1 MKNLITLLS
10 LLLLISCAT
19 APDQNQAIITDIN
32 DFQSYL
38 DSDRDALVA
47 TLKSKTAP
55 LKLDIEQD
63 SSRIV
68 QMSRLAGLNNQLY
81 DLTGDISYL
90 EQAVS
95 LRENVLKRTAIKP
108 ESARRSLAQMYI
120 KQHRFKEADSLM
132 KNEVANEKQD
142 HLVKFDIAM
151 ELGNYVEAEELLNTL
166 RNLNDYNYLI
176 RAAKWNDYKGNLDDT
191 IRLMEKAMELA
202 EESGSEN
209 LMLWSYSNIADYY
222 GHHGDLALS
231 YKYYLKTLELDPQ
244 NDYALKGIS
253 WIAYSNDDDTAL
265 ATQIINKL
273 QSRHHIPDYNLILSE
288 YASYQNDEKK
298 ALELRESFLKET
310 NKPAY
315 RGMYNTYRIENL
327 LAGTDAQQKSGLEL
341 AIIEVENCA
350 TPETYDLLGY
360 AYLVNKMPVI
370 ALENHKQFVQNKT
383 FEPVAQLHLAQIFKE
398 NKLVDVAQPIKNE
411 LLEAR
416 YELGPVTYKE
426 VEQI

>member
-1 MKNLITLLS
+1 MKNLITLLF

-38 DSDRDALVA
+38 DIDRDDLVA
-47 TLKSKTAP
+47 ALKLKTAP
-55 LKLDIEQD
+55 LELDIEED
-63 SSRIV
+63 STRIV
-68 QMSRLAGLNNQLY
+68 QMSRLAALNNQLY
-81 DLTGDISYL
+81 DVTGDIKYL

-95 LRENVLKRTAIKP
+95 LRENVFKKTVIKP
-108 ESARRSLAQMYI
+108 ESSRRSLAQMYI

-132 KNEVANEKQD
+132 KSELANEKQD
-142 HLVKFDIAM
+142 QLVKFDIAM
-151 ELGNYVEAEELLNTL
+151 ELGNYTEAEELLNTL

-253 WIAYSNDDDTAL
+253 WIAYSNDDNTVL
-265 ATQIINKL
+265 AKQIISKL

-288 YASYQNDEKK
+288 YASYQNDEKQ
-298 ALELRESFLKET
+298 ALQLRELFLEET
-310 NKPAY
+310 NKPSY

-327 LAGTDAQQKSGLEL
+327 LAGTETQQKSGLEL
-341 AIIEVENCA
+341 AIIEVENRA

-360 AYLVNKMPVI
+360 AYLVNKMPDV
-370 ALENHKQFVQNKT
+370 ALEIHKQFVQNKT
-383 FEPVAQLHLAQIFKE
+383 FEPLAQLHLAQVLKRNDITE
-398 NKLVDVAQPIKNE
+398 PVETIKKE

>member
-19 APDQNQAIITDIN
+19 APDQNQAVITDIN

-38 DSDRDALVA
+38 DIDRDDLVA
-47 TLKSKTAP
+47 ELKLKIAP
-55 LKLDIEQD
+55 LELDIEED
-63 SSRIV
+63 STRIV
-68 QMSRLAGLNNQLY
+68 QMSRLAALNNQLY
-81 DLTGDISYL
+81 DVTGDIKYL

-142 HLVKFDIAM
+142 QLVKFDIAM

-327 LAGTDAQQKSGLEL
+327 LAGTEAQQKSGLEL
-341 AIIEVENCA
+341 AIIEVENRA

-360 AYLVNKMPVI
+360 AYLVNKMPDV
-370 ALENHKQFVQNKT
+370 ALEIHKQFVQNKT
-383 FEPVAQLHLAQIFKE
+383 FEPLAQLHLAQVLKGNDITE
-398 NKLVDVAQPIKNE
+398 PVETIKKE

>member
-1 MKNLITLLS
+1 
-10 LLLLISCAT
+10 
-19 APDQNQAIITDIN
+19 
-32 DFQSYL
+32 
-38 DSDRDALVA
+38 
-47 TLKSKTAP
+47 
-55 LKLDIEQD
+55 
-63 SSRIV
+63 
-68 QMSRLAGLNNQLY
+68 
-81 DLTGDISYL
+81 
-90 EQAVS
+90 
-95 LRENVLKRTAIKP
+95 
-108 ESARRSLAQMYI
+108 
-120 KQHRFKEADSLM
+120 
-132 KNEVANEKQD
+132 
-142 HLVKFDIAM
+142 M

-327 LAGTDAQQKSGLEL
+327 LAGTEAQQKSGLEL
-341 AIIEVENCA
+341 AIIEVENRA